1 MLDSMM
7 GVRSARVWPHEA
19 AHAMEQRAIEMIL
32 NAVMAPVKGKERCVC
47 RGNKSRVRGGFDLTI
62 MTVELQ

>member
-32 NAVMAPVKGKERCVC
+32 NAVMAPVKGKERKGVCVVET
-47 RGNKSRVRGGFDLTI
+47 SRELEADLI
-62 MTVELQ
+62 

>member
-19 AHAMEQRAIEMIL
+19 AHAIEQKAIEIIL
-32 NAVMAPVKGKERCVC
+32 NAVMAPIEREGV
-47 RGNKSRVRGGFDLTI
+47 SRKQVAS
-62 MTVELQ
+62 